1 MRADRRI
8 DPDINLESDEQ
19 MDRLE
24 RLIANAVAA
33 KVNVTGYRES
43 EGGVRG
49 WIVGIGTTLIT
60 SFILGAWYQSEEMA
74 GLKQEVVDLRAQ
86 VEKLERLVE
95 PRYRG
100 SP

>member
-1 MRADRRI
+1 
-8 DPDINLESDEQ
+8 

-24 RLIANAVAA
+24 RLIANALASRIDVSH
-33 KVNVTGYRES
+33 YREADDK
-43 EGGVRG
+43 GVRG

-60 SFILGAWYQSEEMA
+60 AFILGAWYQTEEIA
-74 GLKQEVVDLRAQ
+74 GLKQEVTDLRGQ

-100 SP
+100 TP